1 MSVLDALLILVVTV
15 GFAAV
20 ACEVSRAINARRSVV
35 RYPEITSERPNDL
48 NFGFAIILGFV
59 LVAALGN
66 FQDARDAATTEARA
80 VTTMS
85 RSALG
90 LPAPLRDDLSH
101 QLVCYGRGIITYDW
115 AATREGNDIGSPYP
129 AATSDRIAQTL
140 ARASSLGT
148 VQDAVISS
156 LVDGENA
163 LSESRAQR
171 LSTAQR
177 LPALFWMMIVVGTGL
192 VVALSA
198 ILMAQEYR
206 YLQYLV
212 AGGSALIIAFTIVL
226 IGALDR
232 PYSNQSPLPLVEP
245 TAMRASLDSVI
256 AFAPD
261 PAVDRP
267 CP

>member
-1 MSVLDALLILVVTV
+1 MSVIDALLILVATL
-15 GFAAV
+15 GFAIV

-35 RYPEITSERPNDL
+35 RYPDVTSERPNDL

-66 FQDARDAATTEARA
+66 FQDAREAATTEARA
-80 VTTMS
+80 LTAMS

-101 QLVCYGRGIITYDW
+101 QLVCYGRDVVTYDW
-115 AATREGNDIGSPYP
+115 PAARGGDEAGSAYVS
-129 AATSDRIAQTL
+129 ATSDRVSQTL
-140 ARASSLGT
+140 ARAASTGV
-148 VQDAVISS
+148 VQDAVIASLIDGSS
-156 LVDGENA
+156 A

-177 LPALFWMMIVVGTGL
+177 LPALFWLMIIVGTGL
-192 VVALSA
+192 VVSLSA

-212 AGGSALIIAFTIVL
+212 TGGSALIIAFTIVL

-232 PYSNQSPLPLVEP
+232 PYSNQSPLPVVEP
-245 TAMRASLDSVI
+245 VAMRDSVRSVV

>member
-1 MSVLDALLILVVTV
+1 MSVLDAVLIIVATL
-15 GFAAV
+15 GFAIV
-20 ACEVSRAINARRSVV
+20 ACEVSRAVNARRSVV
-35 RYPEITSERPNDL
+35 KYPEITSERPNDL

-66 FQDARDAATTEARA
+66 FQDAREAATTEARA
-80 VTTMS
+80 LTTMS
-85 RSALG
+85 RSSLG

-101 QLVCYGRGIITYDW
+101 QLVCYGRDVVAYDW
-115 AATREGNDIGSPYP
+115 PAMREGDSSGSPYVS
-129 AATSDRIAQTL
+129 ATADRISQTL
-140 ARASSLGT
+140 ARAAGT
-148 VQDAVISS
+148 RVVQDAVMASLIDGSS
-156 LVDGENA
+156 A

-171 LSTAQR
+171 VSTAQR
-177 LPALFWMMIVVGTGL
+177 LPALFWLMIIVGTGL
-192 VVALSA
+192 VVSLSA

-212 AGGSALIIAFTIVL
+212 TGGSALIIAFTIVL

-245 TAMRASLDSVI
+245 IAMRESVASAI

>member
-1 MSVLDALLILVVTV
+1 MCS
-15 GFAAV
+15 
-20 ACEVSRAINARRSVV
+20 S
-35 RYPEITSERPNDL
+35 DL
-48 NFGFAIILGFV
+48 
-59 LVAALGN
+59 N
-66 FQDARDAATTEARA
+66 FQDARQAATTEARA
-80 VTTMS
+80 LTTMS
-85 RSALG
+85 RSSLG

-101 QLVCYGRGIITYDW
+101 QLVCYGRDVIAYDW
-115 AATREGNDIGSPYP
+115 TATREGNGSGSPFVS
-129 AATSDRIAQTL
+129 ATADRIAQTL
-140 ARASSLGT
+140 ARAAST
-148 VQDAVISS
+148 RAVQDAVMSS
-156 LVDGENA
+156 LIDGSSA

-177 LPALFWMMIVVGTGL
+177 LPALFWLMIVVGTAL
-192 VVALSA
+192 VVSLSA
-198 ILMAQEYR
+198 ILMAGEYR

-212 AGGSALIIAFTIVL
+212 TGGSALIIAFTIIL

-245 TAMRASLDSVI
+245 VAMHESVASAI